1 MRTAFAAVSSRRMI
15 VAFAFG
21 IGLTNLSSHAAS
33 SLKDKATPESSSD
46 ESIATSYEHW
56 MLHHQQKHS
65 ESPIS
70 TQKRKFSSSFVRS
83 IKAEEEREKRSA
95 QADQKMAIAYSAWP
109 ILRVSTPA
117 TRSDAGHDEALL
129 GSWWGIRPT
138 LARYGIVLNVNYFGM
153 AVGNVSGGMRKGADY
168 AGQTSLGIDADWG
181 LLAGLNG
188 FSTHL
193 FFLNRSG
200 RPVGRDYVGD
210 SVFNENN
217 IYGAGGNVIAH
228 LGYAFIEQKLWHD
241 RLDLMAGRMG
251 AAMLFNASPIFCDFF
266 SFGLCPTPRAISGGS
281 QDAFV
286 MPPQNNWS
294 LYASLSLDH
303 DLYLRTG
310 INAVGGALGGSSGF
324 NWSSQGVTGVMLPF
338 EAGWSPHWG
347 KSQKPVHLRA
357 GFYASTAQASD
368 IALNRQGNLLAL
380 SGGAPLE
387 HRGYFAAW
395 AGGDIMLLRQTAAP
409 DGGLLFFFNYT
420 HSDDRL
426 SIYRDMGVAGFEDRG
441 FWTKRPQDRIGLLFV
456 WSEQSAWLRK
466 RLRAA
471 HLSDVQNH
479 TGVLEAQYGAH
490 IAAGTFLTPD
500 IQYVIRP
507 GAAGAYHNAVVL
519 GTSLQVGL

>member
-1 MRTAFAAVSSRRMI
+1 VI

-21 IGLTNLSSHAAS
+21 IGLTALSSRAAS
-33 SLKDKATPESSSD
+33 PLQDQANP

-56 MLHHQQKHS
+56 MLHHQRKRP
-65 ESPIS
+65 ESAIS
-70 TQKRKFSSSFVRS
+70 AQRWKFSSSFVRS
-83 IKAEEEREKRSA
+83 IKAEDERQKRSA

-109 ILRVSTPA
+109 ILQVSTPA
-117 TRSDAGHDEALL
+117 TRLGVQHDEALL
-129 GSWWGIRPT
+129 GDWWGIRSA

-168 AGQTSLGIDADWG
+168 AGQTSVSVDADWG
-181 LLAGLNG
+181 LLAGLHG

-200 RPVGRDYVGD
+200 RPVGRDYVGE

-217 IYGAGGNVIAH
+217 IYGAGGDVIAH

-266 SFGLCPTPRAISGGS
+266 SFGLCPTPRAVSGGS
-281 QDAFV
+281 QGAFI
-286 MPPQNNWS
+286 MPPQNNWYF
-294 LYASLSLDH
+294 YASLSLDH

-310 INAVGGALGGSSGF
+310 INAVGGALGGPSGL
-324 NWSSQGVTGVMLPF
+324 NWSDHGVTGVMLPV
-338 EAGWSPHWG
+338 EAGWTPHWG

-395 AGGDIMLLRQTAAP
+395 AGGDVMLLRQTAAA

-420 HSDDRL
+420 HSDDRI

-441 FWTKRPQDRIGLLFV
+441 FWAKCPQDRVGLLFV

-471 HLSDVQNH
+471 HLSDTQNH

-490 IAAGTFLTPD
+490 IASGTFLTPD

-507 GAAGAYHNAVVL
+507 AAAGIYHNAVVL
-519 GTSLQVGL
+519 GTSLQIGF